1 MSVLSL
7 LLRVPAGVVGFVASL
22 ELVGYALTAL
32 VFLSGLL
39 AGLTAAYLV
48 LIYPLPLTVKEA
60 EQRAAPTEGLDEKAL
75 RRFFVHLPPWVS
87 NPDYERVDWLNRIV
101 AEMWP
106 CINKAVSE
114 AVQRDFTPLL
124 NNYKP
129 AFLHSLS
136 FSHFSL
142 GSLPPAIIAI
152 KSLDTHDDE
161 VIIQPVMRWAANNNI
176 AVTATLHGFSCS
188 LQLTDLHVRAVVR
201 ITVKPLVPVFPC
213 FSRITLALMDK
224 PHVDFA
230 LRLLGLD
237 VMAIPGLCNLAQN
250 LISDTIA
257 DLYLWP
263 KTIELYHE
271 EPKVAVGWLTISA
284 LRASNLR
291 NLGLVGTSDPYVHC
305 CLSSSLGSRVTSV
318 RDNELNPDW
327 GEEELRLKVLDPATQ
342 KLHIEVFDK
351 NTAKA
356 DRLMGVQTVALGEL
370 TAGEAREFDLRLAA
384 RFSDLSAVGG
394 GRSRRDLG
402 SICFRLLYTP
412 LAEDEEAPPMD
423 VEEMQEEEAEAFPE
437 WVPVGGGLLRVILH
451 RGEGLEARHHANPF
465 VVLRF
470 RNQEWQSQHYKKQAD
485 VVFEEEPFEVFL
497 EKPPVRDTL
506 HIKVFSKSLSS
517 FSVLS
522 KEAVGYCEIAL
533 SDVVINGRINDLYP
547 LIDSKGQLQLE
558 MQWHRRTDNSQVAEE
573 TSLATRVGQMI
584 QQTAVGN
591 MISQTVTAMETAS
604 EEIKAR
610 WQQPI

>member
-1 MSVLSL
+1 EV
-7 LLRVPAGVVGFVASL
+7 
-22 ELVGYALTAL
+22 
-32 VFLSGLL
+32 
-39 AGLTAAYLV
+39 
-48 LIYPLPLTVKEA
+48 
-60 EQRAAPTEGLDEKAL
+60 EQRAAPAEGLDEKAL

-106 CINKAVSE
+106 YVNKAVSE
-114 AVQRDFTPLL
+114 AVQRDVTPLL
-124 NNYKP
+124 LDNKP
-129 AFLHSLS
+129 SFLHSLS

-142 GSLPPAIIAI
+142 GPLPPAIIAI
-152 KSLDTHDDE
+152 KSLETHDDE

-176 AVTATLHGFSCS
+176 AVTASLHGFNLSV
-188 LQLTDLHVRAVVR
+188 QLTDLHVRAVAR

-230 LRLLGLD
+230 LRVLGLD
-237 VMAIPGLCNLAQN
+237 IMAIPGLCNLAQN
-250 LISDTIA
+250 LISDAIA

-271 EPKVAVGWLTISA
+271 EPKLAVGWLTISA
-284 LRASNLR
+284 MGASNLR
-291 NLGLVGTSDPYVHC
+291 NQGLVGTSDPYLHFY
-305 CLSSSLGSRVTSV
+305 LTSSLGSRESSV
-318 RDNELNPDW
+318 RDNDLNPDW
-327 GEEELRLKVLDPATQ
+327 GDEELRLKVLDPATQ
-342 KLHIEVFDK
+342 KLHVEVFDK
-351 NTAKA
+351 NTGKA
-356 DRLMGVQTVALGEL
+356 DRLMGVQLVALSEL
-370 TAGEAREFDLRLAA
+370 AVGEAKDFELRLAP
-384 RFSDLSAVGG
+384 RFSDLGGAQSG
-394 GRSRRDLG
+394 GRSRRDIG
-402 SICFRLLYTP
+402 SVYFRLLYNP
-412 LAEDEEAPPMD
+412 LGENEAPPPMD

-437 WVPVGGGLLRVILH
+437 WVPVGGGLLRVILK

-497 EKPPVRDTL
+497 EKPPVSDTL

-522 KEAVGYCEIAL
+522 KEAVGYCEIQL

-558 MQWHRRTDNSQVAEE
+558 LQWHRRTDASQVAEE

-591 MISQTVTAMETAS
+591 IITQTVNRMENAS

-610 WQQPI
+610 WQQP